1 MNLFFIFL
9 QSRIYVSDGFNK
21 FRRVNLRYLMN
32 MGVNYKKII
41 MTYIYNNK
49 KLEEIIQ
56 LQQKKK
62 LMYKKLEGL

>member
-1 MNLFFIFL
+1 
-9 QSRIYVSDGFNK
+9 
-21 FRRVNLRYLMN
+21 MN